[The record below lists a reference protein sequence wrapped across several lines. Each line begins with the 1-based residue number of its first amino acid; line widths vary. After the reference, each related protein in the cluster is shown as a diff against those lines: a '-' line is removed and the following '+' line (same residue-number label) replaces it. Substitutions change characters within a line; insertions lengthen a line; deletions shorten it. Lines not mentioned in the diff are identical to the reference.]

1 MSVNLV
7 TRESSVVRE
16 YDTLKPFLISPGWSE
31 IAHSIAKKPRRPIGY
46 MIRKAAKGLP

>member
-16 YDTLKPFLISPGWSE
+16 YDTLKPFLISPGLSE
-31 IAHSIAKKPRRPIGY
+31 IAHSIAKKLSRPIGL
-46 MIRKAAKGLP
+46 IRRAVKGLS